1 MIIEGF
7 IVVGPCAA
15 GAVLIRLIFKW
26 GNKGRRARVKRERS
40 IAVPLEH
47 VQQQKQS
54 KAGELSEKEKKARKR
69 GRRRMGMRALRGACR
84 YWTAWAIVVGAHVA
98 AMLTCM
104 IFSSQSFGESGT
116 QVFLV
121 TWATTLGI
129 QLGMIEP
136 MEVAA
141 LVFFPRL
148 FDNKYVGKA
157 REIYKD
163 YFM

>member
-1 MIIEGF
+1 
-7 IVVGPCAA
+7 
-15 GAVLIRLIFKW
+15 
-26 GNKGRRARVKRERS
+26 
-40 IAVPLEH
+40 
-47 VQQQKQS
+47 
-54 KAGELSEKEKKARKR
+54 
-69 GRRRMGMRALRGACR
+69 
-84 YWTAWAIVVGAHVA
+84 
-98 AMLTCM
+98 MLTCM